1 MYSSPDI
8 RIFIQK
14 AESDPSI
21 VGQYFKAGGKPL
33 EFAQTLNKIDKDE
46 LFPVSHIFN
55 GLHLLLMEKMNQATA
70 SNTDAIETCAYILN
84 NHRTSIER
92 LLASNYAP
100 HKKAVLK
107 FLTDTVYLAPHLARE
122 LLTTF
127 NIVFNAETLSKFTA
141 HERNECDLPD
151 AERVRTCYIYFILAF
166 IIEGNHVLIKNLLDR
181 HELLMSLFSGLMY
194 DSKDVVVLVLSS
206 FLKFVLQST
215 SVTKT
220 KKVQVFTAN
229 VVTELLRLFEWK
241 GPAYFAASI
250 NKKTKEKAAEYIDT
264 NDFDTVCNI
273 SHTFLCELLAS
284 RKNGIAFKCL
294 GQRKN
299 KVNRVQKKVLLS
311 MDHFT
316 AHAQKSDLIIQ
327 VLKACPELMKKFTQ
341 KNAPYLEPLKK
352 NNNWLA
358 AVDFFSRLIS
368 EMGPEIIQYQVDK
381 MNIKEMVELIKDICM
396 APEILQQLRSKNTLK
411 SDSITVRF
419 KSTNLLYLM
428 FKQCNRYLL
437 ELSKSNTFQANGMK
451 KMKFEMINHILL
463 QCPSV
468 QNILLSLHM
477 TQVDESAENG
487 AMFKHLECI
496 LDLLL
501 IISKSI
507 PSFIDTTSSVINYI
521 KILAPIYELNRE
533 QECST
538 RIEFKAV
545 KLMLAL
551 EPKALSPKTE
561 LFDQIIQSFVNV
573 YRFGA
578 HTDQYEAKQLLRTV
592 FQNTGLFENGPLEID
607 LWLAAI
613 NHIDEDLLTAV
624 REFIVTQIKSFDV
637 NDPQLTQIQTT
648 MPLTI
653 GKNCSELFANIESG
667 TTLKGILDVAT
678 LRPFFI
684 HCVHAVQQLQ
694 KTKRIDENAEAD
706 DEDDDTASIIQ
717 YIENVAF
724 YLFVYLPISE
734 SVYYAIDCI
743 PHRFSGFM
751 KKWITQSKCGKLPK
765 DATMDVI
772 NNFYASLI
780 GTDAIQS
787 LPEIFASHLTLIEC
801 GAIEASSDGAGV
813 VVRLD
818 GNAYMISEQMAD
830 ETKIMILLYLLMFVT
845 NRYHK
850 CGLLD
855 AAHCTKSV
863 KHFVGL
869 MKLLDAIA
877 VRNSESRESGFEL
890 NEPDTNPSTKA
901 LKYIFMNCYFLLQSF
916 DIWSKESHITRFVYE
931 LVKNIERSNDD
942 CFDDTLLHYR
952 KKITSQI
959 VKAVSDGGNGGTSQ
973 MPSEHCAFL
982 IDMMT
987 IFRLDVDNCCD
998 ILTNLA
1004 KLSHLQFVT
1013 RENDVSI
1020 YANILTYALKRLAEL
1035 KERSLPEQTIA
1046 QITTIYMSLVRAV
1059 NVEINYQCIEEA
1071 LFAYLSVYY
1080 QHIAAVDDKLFDA
1093 LFEARRL
1100 NKSTVKLA
1108 CLLLDRKC
1116 DLFER
1121 LPKLIEANLTKKEL
1135 IYPLINVIASKQFE
1149 FDGKL
1154 LTSLYGEYK
1163 NGIMKA
1169 IEKPQKAAVIY
1180 KENVLSSVFL
1190 IEKCMPIKE
1199 CTDFSRKTIVTD
1211 TSDIFQ
1217 LQIIKSI
1224 YLKVLMHSDSVEAI
1238 SQAYQQFLQV
1248 FVRLFA
1254 TVLKQETLDMK
1265 KVNTFIFIAYDW
1277 TRLKSKLLPAAL
1289 SSQLRYEML
1298 CEQSFWLQCGKLCL
1312 KHGLKLQKDDAG
1324 KGYNEDAAV
1333 LLKAFAYLCNEIYV
1347 NDGNGDDVR
1356 TFYEMAISHPN
1367 FFDIVTM
1374 ETNKSTLKTSL
1385 VYLLYVL
1392 IRKNATVIDASHIP
1406 ILLSGYQGKMAHS
1419 DQFILAILQLF
1430 ERSGCDT
1437 HKYRP
1442 FMFGES
1448 ALSHY
1453 SLANAAQ
1460 AKAALIQEPP
1470 MMQVISLIDVD
1481 VAENTLV
1488 NFPIWRQLNVID
1500 QVPTMEFHCRGIPGE
1515 EHSNVA
1521 TMAKSNVEKLVEL
1534 GETKFDVNILSESS
1548 RRDETYDNVYDPA
1561 FLIPLMQMA
1570 FAPDTLTKPLR
1581 PAQNGLLAITFAC
1594 LSANDKN
1601 LRLAAAVAIQRY
1613 RCHMES
1619 TRFMDN
1625 KLWLHIFDGIRNGIQ
1640 SLTAEAQ
1647 KRKTHRIPRVPYI
1660 AGIFYART
1668 INTMMNPLSEL
1679 YRPLSTYLLIKNSFE
1694 FVTVPEFNIL
1704 FHSPD
1709 VNHHIHRSFILDV
1722 MRDGLKTNHDFNVLQ
1737 SNHIFK
1743 ALLGYY
1749 GSATTTRERNIQIL
1763 TVINAAV
1770 KIPKSA
1776 KLMIDV
1782 VGILPWLS
1790 AAIDNIEFFQ
1800 FDFIDLLCTILNNL
1814 YNSLAINRIEYGPNT
1829 FSSIEVQMLQL
1840 LLKLLPNLSQRIAD
1854 VSFVR
1859 YVNVLRTIIVQDTRA
1874 QYLTSANINHL
1885 SKCMSAFVSGDLIWD
1900 FDNLIGSDTAYRHC
1914 ERKSVYNQR
1923 LRDMAGLNEQLVFI
1937 MSSIREIIVRW
1948 KYTCTTSEQQ

>member
-1 MYSSPDI
+1 MKS
-8 RIFIQK
+8 
-14 AESDPSI
+14 
-21 VGQYFKAGGKPL
+21 GGKPL

-46 LFPVSHIFN
+46 LFPVSYIFS
-55 GLHLLLMEKMNQATA
+55 GLHLILMEKMSQAA
-70 SNTDAIETCAYILN
+70 EANADAIETCAYMLN
-84 NHRTSIER
+84 NHRSSIER

-127 NIVFNAETLSKFTA
+127 NIVFNADTLSKFTA

-166 IIEGNHVLIKNLLDR
+166 IIEGNQLLIKNLLDR
-181 HELLMSLFSGLMY
+181 HELLMSLFSGLVY
-194 DSKDVVVLVLSS
+194 DSKEVVLLVLSS

-220 KKVQVFTAN
+220 KKVQVFTPH

-241 GPAYFAASI
+241 GPGFFAASL
-250 NKKTKEKAAEYIDT
+250 NKKTKDKAAQYIDADEL
-264 NDFDTVCNI
+264 NVICNTA
-273 SHTFLCELLAS
+273 HQFLCELLAS

-299 KVNRVQKKVLLS
+299 KVNRLQKKVLLS
-311 MDHFT
+311 LDHFIG
-316 AHAQKSDLIIQ
+316 HAQKSDLIIQ
-327 VLKACPELMKKFTQ
+327 VLKACPEITKKFVQ
-341 KNAPYLEPLKK
+341 KFAPHLEPLKK
-352 NNNWLA
+352 NNNWMA
-358 AVDFFSRLIS
+358 AVDFFSTLIAELS
-368 EMGPEIIQYQVDK
+368 PDVIQYQVDK
-381 MNIKEMVELIKDICM
+381 MNIKEAVELIKDICM

-411 SDSITVRF
+411 SDSLTIRY

-437 ELSKSNTFQANGMK
+437 DLNKWDTFRANGMK
-451 KMKFEMINHILL
+451 KIKFEMINHILL

-468 QNILLSLHM
+468 ENILLSLHM
-477 TQVDESAENG
+477 TQVDESAENEQ
-487 AMFKHLECI
+487 MFKHLECI

-521 KILAPIYELNRE
+521 KILGPIYELNRE

-573 YRFGA
+573 YRFGGQA
-578 HTDQYEAKQLLRTV
+578 DQLEAKHLLRKV

-613 NHIDEDLLTAV
+613 NHIDADTLTVV

-637 NDPQLTQIQTT
+637 NDPQIVKLQTT
-648 MPLTI
+648 MPETI
-653 GKNCSELFANIESG
+653 GKNVAEMFANIESG

-678 LRPFFI
+678 LRPFFV
-684 HCVHAVQQLQ
+684 HVVHAAQQLQ
-694 KTKRIDENAEAD
+694 HASKRIDDDDDND
-706 DEDDDTASIIQ
+706 DENDDTASIIR

-724 YLFVYLPISE
+724 NLFVYLPVSE

-743 PHRFSGFM
+743 PHRYASFM
-751 KKWITQSKCGKLPK
+751 KKWIAQSKCGKLPK
-765 DATMDVI
+765 DEDGDDNDAATSAMNVI
-772 NNFYASLI
+772 NKFYTSLI
-780 GTDAIQS
+780 ETDAQQS
-787 LPEIFASHLTLIEC
+787 LAEIFASHLTLI
-801 GAIEASSDGAGV
+801 
-813 VVRLD
+813 D
-818 GNAYMISEQMAD
+818 GNAIETDDDSDIVIQLDGRMYRIAATAPLAD
-830 ETKIMILLYLLMFVT
+830 ETQIMIFIYLLMFVT

-850 CGLLD
+850 CGLMS
-855 AAHCTKSV
+855 AEHCKKTVAH
-863 KHFVGL
+863 FIGL
-869 MKLLDAIA
+869 MTVLNAIDG
-877 VRNSESRESGFEL
+877 RNSETRESGFEF
-890 NEPDTNPSTKA
+890 NEPDANPSAKA
-901 LKYIFMNCYFLLQSF
+901 LKYIFQNCYFLLQSF
-916 DIWSKESHITRFVYE
+916 DIWSKENHITRFVYE
-931 LVKNIERSNDD
+931 MVKSIKEQQQQQQQQQLKNIDEYI
-942 CFDDTLLHYR
+942 DDTLVHYR
-952 KKITSQI
+952 KKISSQI
-959 VKAVSDGGNGGTSQ
+959 VNAMSSSSSSSTAQS
-973 MPSEHCAFL
+973 MPTEHCEFL
-982 IDMMT
+982 IEMME
-987 IFRLDVDNCCD
+987 IFHLDADNCCE
-998 ILTNLA
+998 ILTNLGQ
-1004 KLSHLQFVT
+1004 LSYTQFVT
-1013 RENDVSI
+1013 AENDVSI
-1020 YANILTYALKRLAEL
+1020 YANILTYGLQRLAEL
-1035 KERSLPEQTIA
+1035 KERSLSEQTIT
-1046 QITTIYMSLVRAV
+1046 QLTTIYMELVRAV
-1059 NVEINYQCIEEA
+1059 NVEINYQRIEEA

-1080 QHIAAVDDKLFDA
+1080 QHIAAVNAQLFDT

-1108 CLLLDRKC
+1108 TLLLDR
-1116 DLFER
+1116 DAELFER
-1121 LPKLIEANLTKKEL
+1121 LPKLIAANLAKKEL
-1135 IYPLINVIASKQFE
+1135 IYPLINVIATKRIE
-1149 FDGKL
+1149 FDAKL

-1199 CTDFSRKTIVTD
+1199 CTDFTRKTIASDAT
-1211 TSDIFQ
+1211 DIFQ

-1224 YLKVLMHSDSVEAI
+1224 YLKVLMHSDNVDAI
-1238 SQAYQQFLQV
+1238 AQAYQQFLLV
-1248 FVRLFA
+1248 FVRLFG
-1254 TVLKQETLDMK
+1254 TLLKHEPLDMK

-1277 TRLKSKLLPAAL
+1277 TRLKLKLLPAAL
-1289 SSQLRYEML
+1289 MAKLRYQMI

-1312 KHGLKLQKDDAG
+1312 KHGLKLQKDEATG
-1324 KGYNEDAAV
+1324 KGYNEEAAV
-1333 LLKAFAYLCNEIYV
+1333 LLKAFAYLCNEIYA
-1347 NDGNGDDVR
+1347 NDSNGDDVR

-1374 ETNKSTLKTSL
+1374 ETNKSTLKTNL
-1385 VYLLYVL
+1385 VYLMYVL
-1392 IRKNATVIDASHIP
+1392 IRKSPTVLDASHIP
-1406 ILLSGYQGKMAHS
+1406 ILLSGYQAKMSHS
-1419 DQFILAILQLF
+1419 DQYILAILQMF
-1430 ERSGCDT
+1430 ERYGCDT

-1453 SLANAAQ
+1453 SLANATTT
-1460 AKAALIQEPP
+1460 KTTLIQEPP
-1470 MMQVISLIDVD
+1470 MMQVISLIDLD

-1500 QVPTMEFHCRGIPGE
+1500 QVPAIEFHCTGIPGE
-1515 EHSNVA
+1515 EHSNA
-1521 TMAKSNVEKLVEL
+1521 TSAAKSNIEKLVES
-1534 GETKFDVNILSESS
+1534 GGTAYDANILSESA

-1561 FLIPLMQMA
+1561 FLMPLMQMA
-1570 FAPDTLTKPLR
+1570 FAPETLTKPLR
-1581 PAQNGLLAITFAC
+1581 PAQNGLLAITFAS

-1601 LRLAAAVAIQRY
+1601 LRLAASVAIQRY

-1619 TRFMDN
+1619 TRFVDN

-1640 SLTAEAQ
+1640 SLTQEVQ
-1647 KRKTHRIPRVPYI
+1647 KRKSQRIPRIPYI
-1660 AGIFYART
+1660 AGLFYART

-1679 YRPLSTYLLIKNSFE
+1679 YRPLSTYLLIKNAFE
-1694 FVTVPEFNIL
+1694 FVSVPEFNVL

-1709 VNHHIHRSFILDV
+1709 VNHQLHRSFILDV
-1722 MRDGLKTNHDFNVLQ
+1722 LRDGLKSNHDFNVLQ
-1737 SNHIFK
+1737 ANHIFK

-1763 TVINAAV
+1763 TVINAAI

-1776 KLMIDV
+1776 KHMIDV
-1782 VGILPWLS
+1782 IGILPWLS
-1790 AAIDNIEFFQ
+1790 SAIDNIEFFQ
-1800 FDFIDLLCTILNNL
+1800 FDFIDVLCTILNNL
-1814 YNSLAINRIEYGPNT
+1814 YNSLAINRLEYGPSTLN
-1829 FSSIEVQMLQL
+1829 SIETQMLQL
-1840 LLKLLPNLSQRIAD
+1840 LLKLLPNLSQRVAD
-1854 VSFVR
+1854 VSLVR
-1859 YVNVLRTIIVQDTRA
+1859 YVNVLRAIVVQGSRT
-1874 QYLTSANINHL
+1874 QFLTSDHINHL
-1885 SKCMSAFVSGDLIWD
+1885 SKCTAGFVRADLIWD
-1900 FDNLIGSDTAYRHC
+1900 FDNLIGSATAYRHC
-1914 ERKSVYNQR
+1914 ERKAIYNQW
-1923 LRDMAGLNEQLVFI
+1923 LRDTVGLGEQLVFI

-1948 KYTCTTSEQQ
+1948 KHTCVHRNH